1 MAAAAS
7 SSSPVA
13 ALGADGECT
22 LLGGPFAI
30 CVQIG
35 LAAAAIATLVVKRH
49 TERPRRPWLVWFF
62 DASKQ
67 AFAGFLQHCVNL
79 VFGVAFAAS
88 GAASE
93 CAWYLTNFVISV
105 MCGVLLLNLAM
116 AGYNRCVDRFGLHLL
131 RSGEYG
137 KPPSWRPWLMQM
149 LVWGFLASAEK
160 AVTAVVVIL
169 PLHSRLD
176 AVAQLIEAPVYHYPK
191 VELLLVMVFAP
202 VILNALFFWAIDS
215 LIMRR
220 TAGRM
225 SGAEADD
232 ARQPL
237 LEEGAVKRTAG
248 KAAAGSD

>member
-7 SSSPVA
+7 SSPA
-13 ALGADGECT
+13 ASSDAAECS

-49 TERPRRPWLVWFF
+49 TERPRRPWL
-62 DASKQ
+62 

-105 MCGVLLLNLAM
+105 VCGVLLLNLAM

-160 AVTAVVVIL
+160 VATRADWM
-169 PLHSRLD
+169 PSR
-176 AVAQLIEAPVYHYPK
+176 
-191 VELLLVMVFAP
+191 
-202 VILNALFFWAIDS
+202 S
-215 LIMRR
+215 
-220 TAGRM
+220 
-225 SGAEADD
+225 
-232 ARQPL
+232 
-237 LEEGAVKRTAG
+237 
-248 KAAAGSD
+248 

>member
-7 SSSPVA
+7 SSPA
-13 ALGADGECT
+13 ASSDAAECS

-49 TERPRRPWLVWFF
+49 TERPRRPWL
-62 DASKQ
+62 

-105 MCGVLLLNLAM
+105 VCGVLLLNLAM
-116 AGYNRCVDRFGLHLL
+116 AGYNRSPVQRTHNRSPPL
-131 RSGEYG
+131 RAG

-149 LVWGFLASAEK
+149 LVWGFLASV
-160 AVTAVVVIL
+160 VTAVIVIL
-169 PLHSRLD
+169 PLHSALGLRR
-176 AVAQLIEAPVYHYPK
+176 ARSLIEAPVYHYPK
-191 VELLLVMVFAP
+191 
-202 VILNALFFWAIDS
+202 
-215 LIMRR
+215 
-220 TAGRM
+220 AGLSRYFM
-225 SGAEADD
+225 PASS
-232 ARQPL
+232 PPP
-237 LEEGAVKRTAG
+237 
-248 KAAAGSD
+248 S

>member
-160 AVTAVVVIL
+160 VATALVVLFAPSGRDAPPDVHHLCIGRDCGRRDPAAAFEIGCRRAANRGARL
-169 PLHSRLD
+169 PLP
-176 AVAQLIEAPVYHYPK
+176 EGG
-191 VELLLVMVFAP
+191 
-202 VILNALFFWAIDS
+202 AL
-215 LIMRR
+215 
-220 TAGRM
+220 
-225 SGAEADD
+225 
-232 ARQPL
+232 
-237 LEEGAVKRTAG
+237 
-248 KAAAGSD
+248 